1 MIAGYKLLS
10 YYAGA
15 RDIRAGILLG
25 TQVYDAAHTAGQ
37 PSWATMSALL
47 SDWKRARPL
56 LAASARRIARGALR
70 AKARP
75 LATTRLAAPVPVPG
89 AVFCAG
95 ANYADH
101 VANMAK
107 AAGRDPEPDPHHLG
121 LKPWHFMKAP
131 RSAVVGPSVSVKLPP
146 YSKKI
151 DWEIELAAVIGTQA
165 RGLSIEKALE
175 CVAGYTI
182 ANDLSARDCGKRE
195 HVADNSPFKYDWIG
209 QKCFDGSCPMGPW
222 ITPASDIADPQK
234 LGMKLWVGDELMQDS
249 NSSRMIFTLAEQIS
263 HLSSCVTL
271 YPGDVILT
279 GTPAGVGAERGRFL
293 RSGETV
299 KLWIEGVGEFS
310 HRVM

>member
-1 MIAGYKLLS
+1 
-10 YYAGA
+10 
-15 RDIRAGILLG
+15 
-25 TQVYDAAHTAGQ
+25 
-37 PSWATMSALL
+37 
-47 SDWKRARPL
+47 
-56 LAASARRIARGALR
+56 LR

-195 HVADNSPFKYDWIG
+195 HVADN
-209 QKCFDGSCPMGPW
+209 
-222 ITPASDIADPQK
+222 
-234 LGMKLWVGDELMQDS
+234 
-249 NSSRMIFTLAEQIS
+249 
-263 HLSSCVTL
+263 
-271 YPGDVILT
+271 
-279 GTPAGVGAERGRFL
+279 L
-293 RSGETV
+293 RSSTTGSGRSVSTV
-299 KLWIEGVGEFS
+299 PARWGPGS
-310 HRVM
+310 RRHRTSPIRRSWE